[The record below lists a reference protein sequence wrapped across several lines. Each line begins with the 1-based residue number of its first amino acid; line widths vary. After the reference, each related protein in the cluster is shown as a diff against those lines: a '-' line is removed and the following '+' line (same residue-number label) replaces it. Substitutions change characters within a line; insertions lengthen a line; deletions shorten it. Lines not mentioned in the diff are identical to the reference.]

1 MAAEDTFNG
10 ARNAFSFV
18 FAYINTVGQEI
29 GMERAIA
36 LDTKMCEMMGAV
48 QGKMLKEQAGM
59 EEIDAQ
65 TAAVLTG
72 KLIEEAFGI
81 KSEVAETSPQ
91 RVVTRVSRC
100 PLYEAA
106 QTLGMD
112 AAAIEALCRAGAIR
126 NMDTLTKQLN
136 PDLSYQLNKFRSS
149 ADDFCEEVI
158 VLS

>member
-1 MAAEDTFNG
+1 MAVEDTFNG

-36 LDTKMCEMMGAV
+36 LDTKMCETMGAV
-48 QGKMLKEQAGM
+48 QGKMLKEQAGV
-59 EEIDAQ
+59 EEVDAQ
-65 TAAVLTG
+65 TAAALAG

-91 RVVTRVSRC
+91 RVVTRIGRC

-106 QTLGMD
+106 QMLGTD
-112 AAAIEALCRAGAIR
+112 AAVIEALCRAGAIR
-126 NMDTLTKQLN
+126 NMDSITKQLN
-136 PDLSYQLNKFRSS
+136 PDLSYQLSKFRSS

-158 VLS
+158 VLG